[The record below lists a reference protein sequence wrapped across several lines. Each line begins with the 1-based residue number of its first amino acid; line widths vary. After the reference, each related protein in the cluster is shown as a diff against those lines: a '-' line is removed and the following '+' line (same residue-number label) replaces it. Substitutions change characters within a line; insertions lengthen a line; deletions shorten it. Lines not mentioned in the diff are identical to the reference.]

1 MGNLSII
8 IPSRNRTNLEKC
20 IRAVRN
26 AGETCMIV
34 IIDDGMEPWPNP
46 PEELEP
52 LALRAGRKPFIFA
65 RNINLGIELAVRQ
78 DVVLLNDDALLQTP
92 GGFALLQKAAAENP
106 EYGLIAAACNN
117 VGNENQFPQGIGL
130 REDPRMVCF
139 VAVLIPRRTIDL
151 VGLLDEAFVGYGCED
166 DDYSLRVRNAGLKI
180 GIHDGCFVDHRNLPS
195 TFRGSATAGGNY
207 SANLQIFKSK
217 WKMDNWGNP
226 A

>member
-1 MGNLSII
+1 MSNLSVI
-8 IPSRNRTNLEKC
+8 IPSRNRSNLEKC

-34 IIDDGMEPWPNP
+34 IVDDGMEPWPNP

-65 RNINLGIELAVRQ
+65 RNINLGIELAAGQ

-92 GGFALLQKAAAENP
+92 GGFILLQKAVVENP

-139 VAVLIPRRTIDL
+139 VAVLIPRRTLDL
-151 VGLLDEAFVGYGCED
+151 VGLLDERFVHYGCED

-180 GIHDGCFVDHRNLPS
+180 GIHDGCFVDHKSLHS
-195 TFRGSATAGGNY
+195 TFRPNGGGGNY
-207 SANLQIFKSK
+207 LPNLEIFKRK
-217 WKMDNWGNP
+217 WSMDNWGNP